1 MDEGMFALGG
11 IPLKT
16 EDLKRWSK
24 DCVSHHYACDCREY
38 RFKQIEE
45 AAKDLAGAVWRLDES
60 GFIGTFDDYDEAKC
74 QHLREIANQAVDR
87 IRVLTTGRGES
98 NG

>member
-45 AAKDLAGAVWRLDES
+45 AAKDLAGTMWRFLEY
-60 GFIGTFDDYDEAKC
+60 GMIGTDDEEQEVQCDHWKT
-74 QHLREIANQAVDR
+74 IALQAVDQIR
-87 IRVLTTGRGES
+87 ILTSYTEHR